1 MADDRNIAQSA
12 IEVLKNLRG
21 SGAPLAARTNDIINN
36 LLGPHL
42 GRSVAPVVALADV
55 ASMGADI
62 RDTMEFSGDTVDSL
76 RAGDYGKAAI
86 DALYTAAAPLGI
98 VLPGS
103 VGMYREGAEEV
114 SDRVLG
120 LLDDVDPTMPRR
132 LMPNEMRV
140 FQGGPNLY
148 GPDVPGTKPGLD
160 SSKIGT
166 GEGAQVYGHGHY
178 LAENPGV
185 GRGYKTSTSYAD
197 IKRKFLSELP
207 QDADFDEAID
217 LAESGAFGDSGK
229 RFIEALAADDWL
241 GFDYPSQA
249 ISAAL
254 GKNIDNWDPSAALTK
269 ARENLGHLYEYD
281 LPDETI
287 AKMLD
292 WDKPLSEQTPEVLDA
307 LGFSRRTEK
316 EINDEALRLMEEGN
330 ALSGRPGGWL
340 DIPETKARIDSLND
354 ELNRVPP
361 ADVSGESYYRSGG
374 QGGAFD
380 IMSKMGAG
388 SDPQVLSR
396 QLREAGIPGIRYL
409 DQGSRSG
416 GKGTSNFVLFDDD
429 AAKLLARDDTRFD
442 LPTDEASRMARVRE
456 MGFDTDVYH
465 GTDADIKSF
474 DNAKRGRV
482 TGAGSA
488 QEAHWFVDNPD
499 TAGGYSDLA
508 SSKAVDDLV
517 EQSQAAER
525 AGKWDD
531 AHNLMVQAEALE
543 QSGGKGG
550 QNVMPL
556 MIRGKNLKEFD
567 ADGKMM
573 YDLEE
578 GQLNAWA
585 KEAKAEG
592 FDGLKVTNLSDE
604 AGYGNYRPATHYGI
618 FDPKNI
624 RSRFAKFDPAKA
636 DSADILA
643 GVGGIAAAGGALS
656 AMGGEAR
663 AQEPVNPDDLD
674 PELGMSEQFDRNP
687 LARTGFDPRAVR
699 QLPFKMR
706 GYKAWTSYEDST
718 NPGLKSIAHGFSRPF
733 SSDDTAMILGI
744 EALPSMDEGGAQLL
758 MHESG
763 HRALRMLNDTEPDL
777 AKLVDT
783 LRQPKTDTHGGLD
796 GEEVLMRM
804 LDFFGGNED
813 RRADTEKFFKQRTG
827 KDIFPVI
834 QENIDTLT
842 QVQAFFQKKLME
854 QGRNPGSIEFRTPE
868 DIAASP
874 RQNDPAGAALS
885 QQDGFDYGALSNV
898 AEGSNGQRSN

>member
-42 GRSVAPVVALADV
+42 RRSVAPVVALADV

-442 LPTDEASRMARVRE
+442 LPTDEASRMARV
-456 MGFDTDVYH
+456 
-465 GTDADIKSF
+465 
-474 DNAKRGRV
+474 
-482 TGAGSA
+482 
-488 QEAHWFVDNPD
+488 
-499 TAGGYSDLA
+499 
-508 SSKAVDDLV
+508 
-517 EQSQAAER
+517 
-525 AGKWDD
+525 
-531 AHNLMVQAEALE
+531 
-543 QSGGKGG
+543 
-550 QNVMPL
+550 
-556 MIRGKNLKEFD
+556 
-567 ADGKMM
+567 
-573 YDLEE
+573 
-578 GQLNAWA
+578 
-585 KEAKAEG
+585 
-592 FDGLKVTNLSDE
+592 
-604 AGYGNYRPATHYGI
+604 
-618 FDPKNI
+618 
-624 RSRFAKFDPAKA
+624 
-636 DSADILA
+636 LA
-643 GVGGIAAAGGALS
+643 GLGVVG
-656 AMGGEAR
+656 
-663 AQEPVNPDDLD
+663 
-674 PELGMSEQFDRNP
+674 
-687 LARTGFDPRAVR
+687 
-699 QLPFKMR
+699 
-706 GYKAWTSYEDST
+706 
-718 NPGLKSIAHGFSRPF
+718 
-733 SSDDTAMILGI
+733 
-744 EALPSMDEGGAQLL
+744 
-758 MHESG
+758 
-763 HRALRMLNDTEPDL
+763 
-777 AKLVDT
+777 
-783 LRQPKTDTHGGLD
+783 
-796 GEEVLMRM
+796 
-804 LDFFGGNED
+804 
-813 RRADTEKFFKQRTG
+813 
-827 KDIFPVI
+827 
-834 QENIDTLT
+834 
-842 QVQAFFQKKLME
+842 
-854 QGRNPGSIEFRTPE
+854 
-868 DIAASP
+868 
-874 RQNDPAGAALS
+874 AGAALS
-885 QQDGFDYGALSNV
+885 QQDGFDYGALGSV
-898 AEGSNGQRSN
+898 VEESNGQLARLGD

>member
-42 GRSVAPVVALADV
+42 RRSVAPVVALADV

-86 DALYTAAAPLGI
+86 DALYTAAAPIGML
-98 VLPGS
+98 LPGS

-178 LAENPGV
+178 LAENPDV

-292 WDKPLSEQTPEVLDA
+292 WDKPLSEQTQRFWMLLGLAVAQKKRSTTKPCVSWKKGTPCLGVLGGGSISPKPRLA
-307 LGFSRRTEK
+307 LTH
-316 EINDEALRLMEEGN
+316 
-330 ALSGRPGGWL
+330 
-340 DIPETKARIDSLND
+340 LND

-442 LPTDEASRMARVRE
+442 LPTDEASRMARV
-456 MGFDTDVYH
+456 
-465 GTDADIKSF
+465 
-474 DNAKRGRV
+474 
-482 TGAGSA
+482 
-488 QEAHWFVDNPD
+488 
-499 TAGGYSDLA
+499 
-508 SSKAVDDLV
+508 
-517 EQSQAAER
+517 
-525 AGKWDD
+525 
-531 AHNLMVQAEALE
+531 
-543 QSGGKGG
+543 
-550 QNVMPL
+550 
-556 MIRGKNLKEFD
+556 
-567 ADGKMM
+567 
-573 YDLEE
+573 
-578 GQLNAWA
+578 
-585 KEAKAEG
+585 
-592 FDGLKVTNLSDE
+592 
-604 AGYGNYRPATHYGI
+604 
-618 FDPKNI
+618 
-624 RSRFAKFDPAKA
+624 
-636 DSADILA
+636 LA
-643 GVGGIAAAGGALS
+643 GLGVVG
-656 AMGGEAR
+656 
-663 AQEPVNPDDLD
+663 
-674 PELGMSEQFDRNP
+674 
-687 LARTGFDPRAVR
+687 
-699 QLPFKMR
+699 
-706 GYKAWTSYEDST
+706 
-718 NPGLKSIAHGFSRPF
+718 
-733 SSDDTAMILGI
+733 
-744 EALPSMDEGGAQLL
+744 
-758 MHESG
+758 
-763 HRALRMLNDTEPDL
+763 
-777 AKLVDT
+777 
-783 LRQPKTDTHGGLD
+783 
-796 GEEVLMRM
+796 
-804 LDFFGGNED
+804 
-813 RRADTEKFFKQRTG
+813 
-827 KDIFPVI
+827 
-834 QENIDTLT
+834 
-842 QVQAFFQKKLME
+842 
-854 QGRNPGSIEFRTPE
+854 
-868 DIAASP
+868 
-874 RQNDPAGAALS
+874 AGAALS
-885 QQDGFDYGALSNV
+885 QQDGFDYGAL
-898 AEGSNGQRSN
+898 GSVVEENNGQLARLGD

>member
-42 GRSVAPVVALADV
+42 RRSVAPVVALADV

-86 DALYTAAAPLGI
+86 DALYTAAAPIGML
-98 VLPGS
+98 LPGS

-166 GEGAQVYGHGHY
+166 GEGAQVYGQGHY
-178 LAENPGV
+178 LAENPDV

-292 WDKPLSEQTPEVLDA
+292 WDKPLSEQPNVLNSLRGLGVTPP
-307 LGFSRRTEK
+307 
-316 EINDEALRLMEEGN
+316 
-330 ALSGRPGGWL
+330 PGATG
-340 DIPETKARIDSLND
+340 
-354 ELNRVPP
+354 
-361 ADVSGESYYRSGG
+361 ADVRTLLRGISDGNGVVQSPENLLR
-374 QGGAFD
+374 
-380 IMSKMGAG
+380 G
-388 SDPQVLSR
+388 S
-396 QLREAGIPGIRYL
+396 GIPGIRYL

-442 LPTDEASRMARVRE
+442 LPTDEASRMARV
-456 MGFDTDVYH
+456 
-465 GTDADIKSF
+465 
-474 DNAKRGRV
+474 
-482 TGAGSA
+482 
-488 QEAHWFVDNPD
+488 
-499 TAGGYSDLA
+499 
-508 SSKAVDDLV
+508 
-517 EQSQAAER
+517 
-525 AGKWDD
+525 
-531 AHNLMVQAEALE
+531 
-543 QSGGKGG
+543 
-550 QNVMPL
+550 
-556 MIRGKNLKEFD
+556 
-567 ADGKMM
+567 
-573 YDLEE
+573 
-578 GQLNAWA
+578 
-585 KEAKAEG
+585 
-592 FDGLKVTNLSDE
+592 
-604 AGYGNYRPATHYGI
+604 
-618 FDPKNI
+618 
-624 RSRFAKFDPAKA
+624 
-636 DSADILA
+636 LA
-643 GVGGIAAAGGALS
+643 GLGVVG
-656 AMGGEAR
+656 
-663 AQEPVNPDDLD
+663 
-674 PELGMSEQFDRNP
+674 
-687 LARTGFDPRAVR
+687 
-699 QLPFKMR
+699 
-706 GYKAWTSYEDST
+706 
-718 NPGLKSIAHGFSRPF
+718 
-733 SSDDTAMILGI
+733 
-744 EALPSMDEGGAQLL
+744 
-758 MHESG
+758 
-763 HRALRMLNDTEPDL
+763 
-777 AKLVDT
+777 
-783 LRQPKTDTHGGLD
+783 
-796 GEEVLMRM
+796 
-804 LDFFGGNED
+804 
-813 RRADTEKFFKQRTG
+813 
-827 KDIFPVI
+827 
-834 QENIDTLT
+834 
-842 QVQAFFQKKLME
+842 
-854 QGRNPGSIEFRTPE
+854 
-868 DIAASP
+868 
-874 RQNDPAGAALS
+874 AGAALS
-885 QQDGFDYGALSNV
+885 QQDGFDYGALGSV
-898 AEGSNGQRSN
+898 VEESNGQLARLGD

>member
-103 VGMYREGAEEV
+103 VGMYRKGAEEV
-114 SDRVLG
+114 ADG
-120 LLDDVDPTMPRR
+120 LLGMVDDVDPTMPRR

-178 LAENPGV
+178 LAENPDV

-292 WDKPLSEQTPEVLDA
+292 WDKPINEHSPEVKAILERA
-307 LGFSRRTEK
+307 G
-316 EINDEALRLMEEGN
+316 INSESTA
-330 ALSGRPGGWL
+330 
-340 DIPETKARIDSLND
+340 KAGTMI
-354 ELNRVPP
+354 
-361 ADVSGESYYRSGG
+361 GG
-374 QGGAFD
+374 QEQYL
-380 IMSKMGAG
+380 K
-388 SDPQVLSR
+388 
-396 QLREAGIPGIRYL
+396 EAGIPGIRYL

-442 LPTDEASRMARVRE
+442 LPTDEASRMARARE
-456 MGFDTDVYH
+456 MGFDVDTPLYH
-465 GTDADIKSF
+465 GTLNDIQRF
-474 DNAKRGRV
+474 DSEGEGGL
-482 TGAGSA
+482 TFLTPDA
-488 QEAHWFVDNPD
+488 QEAHWFV
-499 TAGGYSDLA
+499 
-508 SSKAVDDLV
+508 
-517 EQSQAAER
+517 R
-525 AGKWDD
+525 
-531 AHNLMVQAEALE
+531 
-543 QSGGKGG
+543 
-550 QNVMPL
+550 
-556 MIRGKNLKEFD
+556 
-567 ADGKMM
+567 
-573 YDLEE
+573 
-578 GQLNAWA
+578 
-585 KEAKAEG
+585 
-592 FDGLKVTNLSDE
+592 
-604 AGYGNYRPATHYGI
+604 
-618 FDPKNI
+618 
-624 RSRFAKFDPAKA
+624 
-636 DSADILA
+636 
-643 GVGGIAAAGGALS
+643 
-656 AMGGEAR
+656 
-663 AQEPVNPDDLD
+663 
-674 PELGMSEQFDRNP
+674 
-687 LARTGFDPRAVR
+687 
-699 QLPFKMR
+699 
-706 GYKAWTSYEDST
+706 
-718 NPGLKSIAHGFSRPF
+718 
-733 SSDDTAMILGI
+733 
-744 EALPSMDEGGAQLL
+744 
-758 MHESG
+758 
-763 HRALRMLNDTEPDL
+763 
-777 AKLVDT
+777 
-783 LRQPKTDTHGGLD
+783 
-796 GEEVLMRM
+796 
-804 LDFFGGNED
+804 
-813 RRADTEKFFKQRTG
+813 
-827 KDIFPVI
+827 
-834 QENIDTLT
+834 
-842 QVQAFFQKKLME
+842 
-854 QGRNPGSIEFRTPE
+854 
-868 DIAASP
+868 
-874 RQNDPAGAALS
+874 
-885 QQDGFDYGALSNV
+885 
-898 AEGSNGQRSN
+898 